1 MHNAD
6 TDGTCSCPFQLL
18 SQMRPHSA
26 PHITA
31 GAHLIRLQAISL
43 HTIARFIRSNLMA
56 IGQWATLVLFGIAL
70 IIGMSSLFS
79 LTFDGLGVILG
90 VLWLLLALF
99 IALKK

>member
-1 MHNAD
+1 
-6 TDGTCSCPFQLL
+6 
-18 SQMRPHSA
+18 
-26 PHITA
+26 
-31 GAHLIRLQAISL
+31 
-43 HTIARFIRSNLMA
+43 MA
-56 IGQWATLVLFGIAL
+56 IGQWSTFVLFGIAF